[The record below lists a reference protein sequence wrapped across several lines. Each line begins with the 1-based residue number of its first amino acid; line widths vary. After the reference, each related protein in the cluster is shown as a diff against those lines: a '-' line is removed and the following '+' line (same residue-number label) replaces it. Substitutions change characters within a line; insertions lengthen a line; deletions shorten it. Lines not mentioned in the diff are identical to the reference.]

1 MSTLHLRAQKVGL
14 DAILATGTLKLSF
27 MTTAFTPNAST
38 HQYYSDV
45 IASVA
50 SGTTPVTLS
59 GITTTIDTPN
69 SRVELDSNDPT
80 LAGVTTSTNKYVLWV
95 DTDNN
100 ATSLV
105 LATVNLASTL
115 TPTSGQLTVTVNA
128 EGHFALKS
136 T

>member
-1 MSTLHLRAQKVGL
+1 
-14 DAILATGTLKLSF
+14 